1 MKERVASVCVRV
13 CERGRAGRCGFSSVG
28 SVHHALRRPSWNT
41 AHRGRESVDRRFIIF
56 IPSSSVGGREGAGR
70 LGSAWCMKVI
80 VSQRSQTRVKRVC
93 HHARKRR
100 RCWVRGD
107 SAALGC
113 GAGQRPAGASGSSQL
128 RVSNYPTWS
137 LVIARARETHT
148 DGTAAPA
155 CRGGWKGRIAS
166 ASTKVVTS
174 RVGREYYS
182 AVVESHH
189 VHWWRAAA
197 RAGEGGGASA
207 IDLSIR
213 RHLSAHAAHVCVCFR
228 VLSSRRRR
236 SAALMRVMAVMC
248 SCDRRTGA
256 SRDATGIKAR
266 PKGRCV
272 AS

>member
-1 MKERVASVCVRV
+1 M
-13 CERGRAGRCGFSSVG
+13 CERGRAGHCGFSSVG

-70 LGSAWCMKVI
+70 LRSAWCMKVI

-93 HHARKRR
+93 HHARRW
-100 RCWVRGD
+100 RCRSRGD

-128 RVSNYPTWS
+128 RASNYPTWS
-137 LVIARARETHT
+137 FVIARAPGDSHGRHSS
-148 DGTAAPA
+148 A
-155 CRGGWKGRIAS
+155 RLQGWEGRIAS

-189 VHWWRAAA
+189 VHLWRAAEPQPEE
-197 RAGEGGGASA
+197 REEELQ
-207 IDLSIR
+207 LSTYRYVVICVLTPR
-213 RHLSAHAAHVCVCFR
+213 TFVCFR
-228 VLSSRRRR
+228 VLSSRRTK
-236 SAALMRVMAVMC
+236 MR
-248 SCDRRTGA
+248 
-256 SRDATGIKAR
+256 
-266 PKGRCV
+266 
-272 AS
+272 

>member
-1 MKERVASVCVRV
+1 MDGCR
-13 CERGRAGRCGFSSVG
+13 GFSSVG

-93 HHARKRR
+93 HHARRR
-100 RCWVRGD
+100 RCRLRGD
-107 SAALGC
+107 GAALGC

-137 LVIARARETHT
+137 LVIARAQRGHT
-148 DGTAAPA
+148 RAAQQCPPA
-155 CRGGWKGRIAS
+155 GVGEGRIAS

-197 RAGEGGGASA
+197 SAGEGGGASA

-213 RHLSAHAAHVCVCFR
+213 RHLCAHAAHVCV
-228 VLSSRRRR
+228 LSS
-236 SAALMRVMAVMC
+236 SLITTNEDAV
-248 SCDRRTGA
+248 R
-256 SRDATGIKAR
+256 
-266 PKGRCV
+266 
-272 AS
+272 